1 MGVKALLAILINAIL
16 IPIVVDTS
24 LKNNLYGTGG
34 LADDA
39 FFSGLTNSFIAPAL
53 KVFNVS
59 YYIQQKMKDFYNTPW
74 KNLYK
79 TQK

>member
-1 MGVKALLAILINAIL
+1 MVAN
-16 IPIVVDTS
+16 S
-24 LKNNLYGTGG
+24 LKHNVYGTGG

-39 FFSGLTNSFIAPAL
+39 FFSGLTNSFITPAL
-53 KVFNVS
+53 KVFNIS
-59 YYIQQKMKDFYNTPW
+59 YYIQQKLKDYGNKPW